1 MNSLPRRHESLNYPA
16 AALLVLPVSL
26 VAAAVVLF
34 FIWQNPSSDADR
46 AKSWVEVPAQ
56 ISGTN
61 TLEDGIF
68 RIHYEFIYEGKQ
80 HYGNARR
87 LSLWF
92 NLPST
97 IDEAAAIDTLLND
110 FENGIVAT
118 TAWVDTANPT
128 RTALFNDLDDT
139 KVQTP
144 FLLKLAVLLGV
155 AGIVAVTW
163 FIGRVFRSFLEQQR
177 ARRHPSE
184 PWLWRTVW
192 AGGRVRNNAQQ
203 TMLANLGWFFIPLIL
218 AVAFVRMI
226 VLTFL
231 DETVDLSFG
240 GGSALIIIALSISAA
255 ALYALRKFYR
265 SIGQWRIWGSR
276 VFQLQPGPFF
286 LGETCS
292 GNLVLPAD
300 AGSDHLT
307 CQLGCY
313 RVIRNFTGK
322 GTHEQSTTLWESEP
336 QTKQI
341 AQGAAGVPLTFDLPK
356 SRPDSSWHN
365 RFEQVRWQLNV
376 RVGDEKLSYDM
387 PVFGRD

>member
-1 MNSLPRRHESLNYPA
+1 MTHSGQRKPLEYPA
-16 AALLVLPVSL
+16 LSLLMLPVSL
-26 VAAAVVLF
+26 VAAAAVLF

-46 AKSWVEVPAQ
+46 AKAWIEVPAQ
-56 ISGTN
+56 ISGAK
-61 TLEDGIF
+61 TLEDGIL
-68 RIHYEFIYEGKQ
+68 RIHYEFTHEGNQ

-97 IDEAAAIDTLLND
+97 IDEAAAIDALLSD

-118 TAWVDTANPT
+118 TAWVDTANPS
-128 RTALFNDLDDT
+128 RTALFYDLDDT

-144 FLLKLAVLLGV
+144 ILLKLAVILGI
-155 AGIVAVTW
+155 AGIVAMIW
-163 FIGRVFRSFLEQQR
+163 FIGRLLKSFLEQQR
-177 ARRHPSE
+177 ARRHPDE

-192 AGGRVRNNAQQ
+192 ADGRVQNNARQ
-203 TMLANLGWFFIPLIL
+203 TMIANLGWSFIPLIL
-218 AVAFVRMI
+218 AVVFVSMI

-240 GGSALIIIALSISAA
+240 GGSALVIIALSMSAA

-265 SIGQWRIWGSR
+265 SIGHWRIWGSS

-286 LGETCS
+286 LGETSS
-292 GNLVLPAD
+292 GNIVLPAD
-300 AGSDHLT
+300 VGSDHLT
-307 CQLGCY
+307 YQLGCY
-313 RVIRNFTGK
+313 RVIRTFTGRA
-322 GTHEQSTTLWESEP
+322 TQEQSTTLWESDP

-341 AQGAAGVPLTFDLPK
+341 AHGAATVPLTFDLPK
-356 SRPDSSWHN
+356 SRPDSSWHD
-365 RFEQVRWQLNV
+365 RFEQVRWRLNV